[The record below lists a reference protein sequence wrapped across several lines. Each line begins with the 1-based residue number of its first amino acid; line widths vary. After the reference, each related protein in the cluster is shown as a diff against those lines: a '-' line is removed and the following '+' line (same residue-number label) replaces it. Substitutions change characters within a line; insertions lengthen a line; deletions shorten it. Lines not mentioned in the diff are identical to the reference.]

1 MKQDQFEAG
10 KQFLNWMDSQYPGS
24 KVEIIKRANTPIA
37 SAYLQGLP
45 PPGLG
50 QGAWPMLP
58 DVGTIPGAPFP
69 AGVAQP
75 TAIPQPEPSWFEKIA
90 DAAAAVVPAYFTY
103 KQQDKLTDM
112 QIERMKRGL
121 PPVEDPTQYMPAV
134 RVQHQVDT
142 RALARQFTPS
152 AETKN
157 MLWVGGGIAAV
168 LLFLMFQ
175 K

>member
-10 KQFLNWMDSQYPGS
+10 KSFLNWIDKKYPGS
-24 KVEIIKRANTPIA
+24 RAEIIKRANAPIA
-37 SAYLQGLP
+37 TAYLQGL
-45 PPGLG
+45 G
-50 QGAWPMLP
+50 QGGAWPMLP
-58 DVGTIPGAPFP
+58 SVGTIPGTPFP
-69 AGVAQP
+69 SGTLQP
-75 TAIPQPEPSWFEKIA
+75 ATLPEPEPAWYEKLA
-90 DAAAAVVPAYFTY
+90 SAAATVVPAYFTY

-134 RVQHQVDT
+134 KVQHQVDT

-152 AETKN
+152 TETKN
-157 MLWVGGGIAAV
+157 MLWVGGGVAAV